1 MLIKKILKQTIL
13 ASALLAASA
22 MAQTPYD
29 EGQKALR
36 EQHWIEAT
44 EQFKRAIKSDKANA
58 DAAMYWRAH
67 ALYKANR
74 SNEAE
79 RQIRSLESKY
89 PESRWLKEAQVLQV
103 ERQGVDSIAASTG
116 SNSGMDE
123 ELRIFALSRLMD
135 SDPERAL
142 PLVMETLQNTDS
154 ESVRNDALFV
164 LGMSDDPAARQV
176 IAEFARDS
184 ENPDIQTDAIYMLGA
199 AGTESSL
206 ALLEE
211 MYTDSTSKQ
220 VKEAVIHAHVA
231 AGEYGNLTRFLK
243 TEKDPELQREIIY
256 ALGAMDATE
265 ELDDLYSSLTNPET
279 RVAVLEALAMADDSE
294 GLIKILKVEKDANL
308 RAAAIHSLSVNGDTA
323 GAEYLL
329 SLYPNG
335 SHTEKTAVIESMM
348 VMDDVQGLVSLL
360 GQENDP
366 GLRRQMIEMLTMMD
380 SAESNEYL
388 FELLENKG

>member
-1 MLIKKILKQTIL
+1 MLMKKLLKQTIL
-13 ASALLAASA
+13 ASALLAASV

-36 EQHWIEAT
+36 EQSWTEAAK
-44 EQFKRAIKSDKANA
+44 QFKKAIKSDKANA

-67 ALYKANR
+67 ALYQASRN
-74 SNEAE
+74 NEAVSQIKNLE
-79 RQIRSLESKY
+79 RNY
-89 PESRWLKEAQVLQV
+89 PDSRWIKEVQALKIEH
-103 ERQGVDSIAASTG
+103 QGVESIAKSTG
-116 SNSGMDE
+116 NDSGMDE

-142 PLVMETLQNTDS
+142 PLVLDTLRNTDS
-154 ESVRNDALFV
+154 ESVRTDALFV
-164 LGMSDDPAARQV
+164 LGMSDAPEAKRL
-176 IAEFARDS
+176 IAEIARDS
-184 ENPDIQTDAIYMLGA
+184 KNPETQANAIYMLGA

-206 ALLEE
+206 ALLEG
-211 MYTDSTSKQ
+211 MYAETESQQ

-231 AGEYGNLTRFLK
+231 AGQYGNLIRFLK
-243 TEKDPELQREIIY
+243 TEKNPELQREIIH
-256 ALGAMDATE
+256 ALGVMQATE

-279 RVAVLEALAMADDSE
+279 RVAVLEALAMADDTE

-308 RAAAIHSLSVNGDTA
+308 RAAAIHSLSINGNTA
-323 GAEYLL
+323 GVEYLL
-329 SLYPNG
+329 SLYPKG

-348 VMDDVQGLVSLL
+348 VMDSAPGLISLL

-366 GLRRQMIEMLTMMD
+366 RLRRQMIEVLTVMD

>member
-1 MLIKKILKQTIL
+1 MLMNKILKQTIL
-13 ASALLAASA
+13 ASALLAASV

-36 EQHWIEAT
+36 EQSWTEAA
-44 EQFKRAIKSDKANA
+44 EQFKKAIKSDKENA

-67 ALYKANR
+67 ALYQANR

-89 PESRWLKEAQVLQV
+89 PKSRWLKEAQVLQV
-103 ERQGVDSIAASTG
+103 EGQGADSIAAST
-116 SNSGMDE
+116 STNSAMDE

-142 PLVMETLQNTDS
+142 PLVLDTLRNTDS

-164 LGMSDDPAARQV
+164 LGMSDDPAARQL
-176 IAEFARDS
+176 IAEFARNSKD
-184 ENPDIQTDAIYMLGA
+184 PDIQADAIYMLGA

-211 MYTDSTSKQ
+211 MYAEAESQQ

-231 AGEYGNLTRFLK
+231 ADEYGNLIRFLK
-243 TEKDPELQREIIY
+243 TEQNPELQREIIY

-265 ELDDLYSSLTNPET
+265 ELDGLYSSLTNPET
-279 RVAVLEALAMADDSE
+279 RVVVLEALAMADDTE
-294 GLIKILKVEKDANL
+294 GLIKILKVEKDSNL
-308 RAAAIHSLSVNGDTA
+308 RAAAIQSLSINGDTT

-335 SHTEKTAVIESMM
+335 SHMEKTAVIESMM
-348 VMDDVQGLVSLL
+348 VMDNTQGLISLL
-360 GQENDP
+360 GQETDP
-366 GLRRQMIEMLTMMD
+366 RLRRQMIEMLTVMD

-388 FELLENKG
+388 FELLENKE

>member
-1 MLIKKILKQTIL
+1 MLMSKILKQTIL
-13 ASALLAASA
+13 ASTLLAASV

-36 EQHWIEAT
+36 EQNWIEAS

-67 ALYKANR
+67 ALYQANR

-89 PESRWLKEAQVLQV
+89 PDSRWIKEAQVLQV
-103 ERQGVDSIAASTG
+103 ERQGADAIVASAAN
-116 SNSGMDE
+116 NSAMDE

-135 SDPERAL
+135 SDPDRAL
-142 PLVMETLQNTDS
+142 PLVLDILRNTKS

-164 LGMSDDPAARQV
+164 LGMSDNPAAKQL

-184 ENPDIQTDAIYMLGA
+184 KNPEIQADAIYMLGT
-199 AGTESSL
+199 AGTETSL
-206 ALLEE
+206 ALLQE
-211 MYTDSTSKQ
+211 MYVESDSQQ

-231 AGEYGNLTRFLK
+231 ADEYGNLIRFLK
-243 TEKDPELQREIIY
+243 TEQNPELQREIIY
-256 ALGAMDATE
+256 ALGAMGATG
-265 ELDDLYSSLTNPET
+265 ELADLYGSLTNPET
-279 RVAVLEALAMADDSE
+279 RVAVLEALAMADDTE
-294 GLIKILKVEKDANL
+294 GLIKILKAEKDTNL
-308 RAAAIHSLSVNGDTA
+308 RAAAIHSLSINGDTA

-348 VMDDVQGLVSLL
+348 IMDNAQGLINLL
-360 GQENDP
+360 AQETDP
-366 GLRRQMIEMLTMMD
+366 RLRRQMIEMLTVMD
-380 SAESNEYL
+380 SPESNEYL
-388 FELLENKG
+388 FELLESKS

>member
-1 MLIKKILKQTIL
+1 MLMNKILKQTIL
-13 ASALLAASA
+13 ASALLTASV

-79 RQIRSLESKY
+79 RQIRSLEKKY

-103 ERQGVDSIAASTG
+103 ERQGADSIAASTG

-184 ENPDIQTDAIYMLGA
+184 ENPEIQTDAIYMLGA
-199 AGTESSL
+199 AGTPVSRLKKQSFTRT
-206 ALLEE
+206 LLR
-211 MYTDSTSKQ
+211 MS
-220 VKEAVIHAHVA
+220 
-231 AGEYGNLTRFLK
+231 
-243 TEKDPELQREIIY
+243 
-256 ALGAMDATE
+256 MAT
-265 ELDDLYSSLTNPET
+265 
-279 RVAVLEALAMADDSE
+279 
-294 GLIKILKVEKDANL
+294 
-308 RAAAIHSLSVNGDTA
+308 
-323 GAEYLL
+323 
-329 SLYPNG
+329 
-335 SHTEKTAVIESMM
+335 
-348 VMDDVQGLVSLL
+348 
-360 GQENDP
+360 
-366 GLRRQMIEMLTMMD
+366 
-380 SAESNEYL
+380 
-388 FELLENKG
+388 

>member
-1 MLIKKILKQTIL
+1 MLMNKILKQTIL
-13 ASALLAASA
+13 ASALLAATA
-22 MAQTPYD
+22 MAQTSYD

-36 EQHWIEAT
+36 EQSWTIAA
-44 EQFKRAIKSDKANA
+44 EQFKKAIKSDKKNA

-67 ALYKANR
+67 ALYQASRN
-74 SNEAE
+74 NEAVSQIKNLE
-79 RQIRSLESKY
+79 RDY
-89 PESRWLKEAQVLQV
+89 PDSRWIKEAQALKI
-103 ERQGVDSIAASTG
+103 EHQGAESIAKSTG
-116 SNSGMDE
+116 DDFGMDE

-142 PLVMETLQNTDS
+142 PLVLETLRNTDS

-164 LGMSDDPAARQV
+164 LGMSDAPEAKQI
-176 IAEFARDS
+176 IAEIARDS
-184 ENPDIQTDAIYMLGA
+184 KNPETQADAIYMLGA

-211 MYTDSTSKQ
+211 MYVDAKSQQ

-231 AGEYGNLTRFLK
+231 ADEYGNLIRFLK
-243 TEKDPELQREIIY
+243 TEKNPELQREIIY

-279 RVAVLEALAMADDSE
+279 RVAVLEALAVANDTE

-323 GAEYLL
+323 GAKYLL

-348 VMDDVQGLVSLL
+348 VMDDVQGLISLL
-360 GQENDP
+360 VQENDP
-366 GLRRQMIEMLTMMD
+366 RLRRQMIEMLTMMD

-388 FELLENKG
+388 FELLENQG

>member
-1 MLIKKILKQTIL
+1 MLMNKILKQTIL
-13 ASALLAASA
+13 ASALIAASV

-36 EQHWIEAT
+36 AQSWIEAS

-67 ALYKANR
+67 ALYQANR

-79 RQIRSLESKY
+79 RQIRSLEKKF

-103 ERQGVDSIAASTG
+103 ERQGADSIAASAG
-116 SNSGMDE
+116 SNSAMDE

-142 PLVMETLQNTDS
+142 PLVLETLQNTES
-154 ESVRNDALFV
+154 ESVRKDALFV
-164 LGMSDDPAARQV
+164 LGMSDDPAARQL

-184 ENPDIQTDAIYMLGA
+184 KNPDIQADAIYMLGA
-199 AGTESSL
+199 AGTETSL
-206 ALLEE
+206 AQLEE
-211 MYTDSTSKQ
+211 MYTESASKQ

-231 AGEYGNLTRFLK
+231 ADEYGNLIRFLK
-243 TEKDPELQREIIY
+243 IEKDPELQREIIY
-256 ALGAMDATE
+256 ALGVMDATE

-279 RVAVLEALAMADDSE
+279 RVAVLEALAMADNSE
-294 GLIKILKVEKDANL
+294 SLINILKVEKDSNL

-323 GAEYLL
+323 GMEYLL

-348 VMDDVQGLVSLL
+348 VMDNAQGLINLL
-360 GQENDP
+360 GPETDLR
-366 GLRRQMIEMLTMMD
+366 LRRQMIEMLTVMD
-380 SAESNEYL
+380 SPESDEYL
-388 FELLENKG
+388 FELLESKS

>member
-1 MLIKKILKQTIL
+1 MLMNKILKQTIL
-13 ASALLAASA
+13 ASALFAASV

-36 EQHWIEAT
+36 EQNWIEAS

-67 ALYKANR
+67 ALYQANR

-89 PESRWLKEAQVLQV
+89 PESRWLKEAQILQV
-103 ERQGVDSIAASTG
+103 ERQGADSIVASAG
-116 SNSGMDE
+116 SNSAMDE

-142 PLVMETLQNTDS
+142 PLVLDALRDTES
-154 ESVRNDALFV
+154 ESVRKDALFV
-164 LGMSDDPAARQV
+164 LGMSDDPKARQL

-184 ENPDIQTDAIYMLGA
+184 KDPDIQADAIYMLGA

-211 MYTDSTSKQ
+211 MYTDSASRQ
-220 VKEAVIHAHVA
+220 VKEAVIHAHIA
-231 AGEYGNLTRFLK
+231 ADEYGNLIRFLK
-243 TEKDPELQREIIY
+243 TEKDPELQREIIH
-256 ALGAMDATE
+256 ALGAMEATE

-294 GLIKILKVEKDANL
+294 GLIKILKVEKDSIL

-323 GAEYLL
+323 GMEYLL

-348 VMDDVQGLVSLL
+348 VMDNAQGLINLL
-360 GQENDP
+360 EQETDP
-366 GLRRQMIEMLTMMD
+366 RLKRQMIEMLTVMD
-380 SAESNEYL
+380 SPESDEYL
-388 FELLENKG
+388 FKLLESKS